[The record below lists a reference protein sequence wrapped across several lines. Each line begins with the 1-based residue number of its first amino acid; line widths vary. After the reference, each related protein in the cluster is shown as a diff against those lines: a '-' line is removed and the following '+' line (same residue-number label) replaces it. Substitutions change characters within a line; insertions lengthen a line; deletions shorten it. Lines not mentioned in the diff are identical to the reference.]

1 MRTYNI
7 GDKVWYAGR
16 KSIQERITCPE
27 CFGKRYLT
35 VILGDDS
42 KVTIDCAGCASGYDP
57 PKGYILYHKQI
68 INVSQITIDG
78 MEISPKEIKY
88 KYNYGGCSWN
98 VAYHEDVFSSQEAA
112 EIRAK
117 ELAEEHNKQEH
128 ERIHRKEK
136 NNRTWSW
143 HVHYYRKMIRD
154 AKKTIERAE
163 EKLGIAKT
171 KQSQGGNS
179 NENNHSPKEK

>member
-1 MRTYNI
+1 M
-7 GDKVWYAGR
+7 GDRVWYAGR
-16 KSIQERITCPE
+16 KGIQERVTCPE
-27 CFGKRYLT
+27 CFGKRCLT

-42 KVTIDCAGCASGYDP
+42 KVTIDCAGCAAGYKP
-57 PKGYILYHKQI
+57 PKGYVLHYKQI
-68 INVSQITIDG
+68 VDVSQITIDG
-78 MEISPKEIKY
+78 VEINPKEVRY
-88 KYNYGGCSWN
+88 KFDNYRMADGT
-98 VAYHEDVFSSQEAA
+98 DVFSSKEAA

-117 ELAEEHNKQEH
+117 ELAEEYNKQEH

-163 EKLGIAKT
+163 ERLGIART
-171 KQSQGGNS
+171 KQSQKEDS
-179 NENNHSPKEK
+179 NAYNNPPEENQP